1 MAALLALLSSLAW
14 GSADFIA
21 GNLTKKR
28 AALAVAGAAQ
38 VIGLAVMLV
47 IATVTVS
54 WGTPVWQ
61 YLPWAVL
68 ASFAGLLGLIS
79 FYQALATGSMSVV
92 SPITA
97 LGVVVPL
104 GLGLLQGDQPSPW
117 QYLGILIAIIGV
129 LLAATPEVSGG
140 VGLRPLL
147 LAILAAVMFGLFLA
161 LVAVGSEASAVM
173 TMTAQRT
180 TSTVIVVIFALS
192 LRSLGGLQRGDMPAL
207 IAVGVFDVAANLL
220 FGLASTLGL
229 LALVAVLGSLYPVV
243 TVVLAWLILKERLT
257 VAQYAGVAL
266 ALVGV
271 VAISAG

>member
-1 MAALLALLSSLAW
+1 MAAALALLSSLAW

-38 VIGLAVMLV
+38 VIGLLVMLV
-47 IATVTVS
+47 VATATAS
-54 WGTPVWQ
+54 WGTPVWE

-68 ASFAGLLGLIS
+68 ASLAGLLGLVS

-104 GLGLLQGDQPSPW
+104 GFGLLQGDQPSPW
-117 QYLGILIAIIGV
+117 QYLGILIAIVGV
-129 LLAATPEVSGG
+129 LLAATPEVSGR

-147 LAILAAVMFGLFLA
+147 LAIVAAVMFGLFLA
-161 LVAVGSEASAVM
+161 LVALGSETSAVM

-180 TSTVIVVIFALS
+180 TSTLIVVAIALS
-192 LRSLGGLQRGDMPAL
+192 LRSLGGLQRGDGPAL
-207 IAVGVFDVAANLL
+207 VAIGVFDVGANLL
-220 FGLASTLGL
+220 FGIASTLGL

-257 VAQYAGVAL
+257 SAQYAGVAL